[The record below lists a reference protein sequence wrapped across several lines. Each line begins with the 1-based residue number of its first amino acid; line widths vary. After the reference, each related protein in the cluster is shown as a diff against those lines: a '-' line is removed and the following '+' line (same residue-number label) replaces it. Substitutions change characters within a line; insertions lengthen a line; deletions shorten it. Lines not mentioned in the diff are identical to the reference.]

1 MAYDIFFIHLLK
13 PKTTKTMK
21 KQTLLFLAIS
31 FIISFGVKADPATVT
46 VTIDHV
52 IEQPGTVSI
61 PVHFDIDVDEPGVG
75 SIELLIDYDTSV
87 LTEFKGFKN
96 IASEIEDTW
105 VELAGVDSQD
115 PGELKINTNANNEDD
130 YLESFSGVLF
140 EIEFEYAGQYSDIT
154 FEQKNEDG
162 GSEIGGGEDT
172 SGDAIKITAD
182 FVNGSITQAP
192 SIPIALW
199 SVIVGFGLISLFTL
213 KRAAR
218 KP

>member
-1 MAYDIFFIHLLK
+1 MLK

-61 PVHFDIDVDEPGVG
+61 PVSFDIDVAEPGVG
-75 SIELLIDYDTSV
+75 SIELLIDYDTNV

-96 IASEIEDTW
+96 IASEIDGTW
-105 VELAGVDSQD
+105 VELAGVDSQDD

-140 EIEFEYAGQYSDIT
+140 EIEFEYDGQYSDIT
-154 FEQKNEDG
+154 FEQKNVAG
-162 GSEIGGGEDT
+162 GSEIGGGDDA
-172 SGDAIKITAD
+172 SGDAIEITAD